1 MKSKTIVAVVFV
13 LIFLGVVFNMLRSK
27 SKVEAIKTKETFAE
41 ESQKTSLV
49 QRFINMIFGT
59 RSGPTKVD
67 NSAENNSA

>member
-41 ESQKTSLV
+41 ESQKTSFI

-59 RSGPTKVD
+59 RSSPTKVD